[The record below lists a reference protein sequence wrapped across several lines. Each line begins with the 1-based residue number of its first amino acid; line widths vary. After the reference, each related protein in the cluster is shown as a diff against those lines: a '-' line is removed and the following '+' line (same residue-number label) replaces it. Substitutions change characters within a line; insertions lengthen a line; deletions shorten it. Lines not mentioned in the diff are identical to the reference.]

1 MIEKEIELSMDKALK
16 KLPFEIKKIK
26 FVLAVIKFFKRKQ
39 SMDMIKLISVNNDEL
54 KNEALNVYLENNYY
68 FSKISDDPPSI
79 SNVEEDIEVIPNGV
93 QKNQKNYRLISFND
107 EILGVVDFLSDYP
120 EKDTILIGLFIIKND
135 KQKQGLGTKIFRYL
149 ENLFKDKKFLK
160 IRIGVLVDNEIGLS
174 FWKKQNF
181 KEIERKFLK
190 FEKSKKEVIVMEK
203 EI

>member
-1 MIEKEIELSMDKALK
+1 
-16 KLPFEIKKIK
+16 
-26 FVLAVIKFFKRKQ
+26 
-39 SMDMIKLISVNNDEL
+39 MDMIKLISVNNDEL
-54 KNEALNVYLENNYY
+54 KNEALNIYLKNDYY

-149 ENLFKDKKFLK
+149 EKSFKNKKFLK
-160 IRIGVLVDNEIGLS
+160 IRIGVLANNEIGLS

>member
-1 MIEKEIELSMDKALK
+1 
-16 KLPFEIKKIK
+16 
-26 FVLAVIKFFKRKQ
+26 
-39 SMDMIKLISVNNDEL
+39 MDMIKLISVNNDEL

-68 FSKISDDPPSI
+68 FSKISDNPPSI
-79 SNVEEDIEVIPNGV
+79 SNVEEDIEVISNGV

-107 EILGVVDFLSDYP
+107 EILGVVDYLTDYP
-120 EKDTILIGLFIIKND
+120 EKNTILIGFFIIKND

-149 ENLFKDKKFLK
+149 EKSFKNKKFLK
-160 IRIGVLVDNEIGLS
+160 IRIGVLANNEIGLS

>member
-1 MIEKEIELSMDKALK
+1 
-16 KLPFEIKKIK
+16 
-26 FVLAVIKFFKRKQ
+26 
-39 SMDMIKLISVNNDEL
+39 MDMIKLISVNNDEL

-120 EKDTILIGLFIIKND
+120 EIDTILIGLFIIKND
-135 KQKQGLGTKIFRYL
+135 KQKQGLGTRIFRYL

>member
-1 MIEKEIELSMDKALK
+1 
-16 KLPFEIKKIK
+16 
-26 FVLAVIKFFKRKQ
+26 
-39 SMDMIKLISVNNDEL
+39 MDMIKLISVNNDKL

-68 FSKISDDPPSI
+68 FSKISDNPLSI

-135 KQKQGLGTKIFRYL
+135 KQKKGLGTKIFRYL
-149 ENLFKDKKFLK
+149 ENLFKNKKFFK

>member
-1 MIEKEIELSMDKALK
+1 
-16 KLPFEIKKIK
+16 
-26 FVLAVIKFFKRKQ
+26 
-39 SMDMIKLISVNNDEL
+39 MDMIKLISVNNDEL
-54 KNEALNVYLENNYY
+54 KIEALNIYLKNDYY
-68 FSKISDDPPSI
+68 FNKISDNPPSI
-79 SNVEEDIEVIPNGV
+79 SNVEEDIEAIPNGV

-107 EILGVVDFLSDYP
+107 EILGVVDYLTDYP
-120 EKDTILIGLFIIKND
+120 EKSTILIGFFIIKND
-135 KQKQGLGTKIFRYL
+135 KQKQGLGTRIFRYL

>member
-1 MIEKEIELSMDKALK
+1 
-16 KLPFEIKKIK
+16 
-26 FVLAVIKFFKRKQ
+26 
-39 SMDMIKLISVNNDEL
+39 MDMIKLISVNNDKL

-68 FSKISDDPPSI
+68 FSKISDNPLSI

-190 FEKSKKEVIVMEK
+190 FEKSEKEVIVMEK

>member
-1 MIEKEIELSMDKALK
+1 
-16 KLPFEIKKIK
+16 
-26 FVLAVIKFFKRKQ
+26 
-39 SMDMIKLISVNNDEL
+39 MDMIKLISVNNDKL

-68 FSKISDDPPSI
+68 FSKISDNPLSI

-107 EILGVVDFLSDYP
+107 EILGVVDYLSDYP

-149 ENLFKDKKFLK
+149 EKSFKNKKFLK

>member
-1 MIEKEIELSMDKALK
+1 
-16 KLPFEIKKIK
+16 
-26 FVLAVIKFFKRKQ
+26 
-39 SMDMIKLISVNNDEL
+39 MDMIKLISVNNDEL

-68 FSKISDDPPSI
+68 FSKISDNPPSI

-149 ENLFKDKKFLK
+149 EKSFKNKKFLK
-160 IRIGVLVDNEIGLS
+160 IRIGVLVDNEIGIS

>member
-1 MIEKEIELSMDKALK
+1 
-16 KLPFEIKKIK
+16 
-26 FVLAVIKFFKRKQ
+26 
-39 SMDMIKLISVNNDEL
+39 MDMIKLISVNNDEL

-68 FSKISDDPPSI
+68 FSKISDNPLSI

-149 ENLFKDKKFLK
+149 EKSFKNKKFLK

-174 FWKKQNF
+174 FWKKQNI
-181 KEIERKFLK
+181 KEIERKF
-190 FEKSKKEVIVMEK
+190 EKSEKEVIVMEK

>member
-1 MIEKEIELSMDKALK
+1 
-16 KLPFEIKKIK
+16 
-26 FVLAVIKFFKRKQ
+26 
-39 SMDMIKLISVNNDEL
+39 MDMIKLISVNNDKL

-68 FSKISDDPPSI
+68 FSKISDNPLSI

-149 ENLFKDKKFLK
+149 EKSFKNKKFLK
-160 IRIGVLVDNEIGLS
+160 IRIGVLANNEIGLS

>member
-1 MIEKEIELSMDKALK
+1 MD
-16 KLPFEIKKIK
+16 I
-26 FVLAVIKFFKRKQ
+26 
-39 SMDMIKLISVNNDEL
+39 IKLISVNNDEL
-54 KNEALNVYLENNYY
+54 KIEALNIYLKNNYY
-68 FSKISDDPPSI
+68 FSKISNTSQNI
-79 SNVEEDIEVIPNGV
+79 SNVEEDIEAIPNGV

-120 EKDTILIGLFIIKND
+120 EKDIILIGLFIIKND
-135 KQKQGLGTKIFRYL
+135 KQKQGLGTRIFRYL
-149 ENLFKDKKFLK
+149 EKSFKNKKFLK

>member
-1 MIEKEIELSMDKALK
+1 
-16 KLPFEIKKIK
+16 
-26 FVLAVIKFFKRKQ
+26 
-39 SMDMIKLISVNNDEL
+39 MDMIKLISVNNDEL
-54 KNEALNVYLENNYY
+54 KNEALNVYLKNDYY
-68 FSKISDDPPSI
+68 FSKISDNLPSI
-79 SNVEEDIEVIPNGV
+79 SAVEEDMKTIPNGV
-93 QKNQKNYRLISFND
+93 QKNQKNYRLISFNN
-107 EILGVVDFLSDYP
+107 EILGVVDYLTDYP
-120 EKDTILIGLFIIKND
+120 EKNIILIGFFIIKND
-135 KQKQGLGTKIFRYL
+135 KKKQGLGTKIFRYL

>member
-1 MIEKEIELSMDKALK
+1 
-16 KLPFEIKKIK
+16 
-26 FVLAVIKFFKRKQ
+26 
-39 SMDMIKLISVNNDEL
+39 MDMIKLISVNNDKL
-54 KNEALNVYLENNYY
+54 KNEALNIYLENNYY
-68 FSKISDDPPSI
+68 FSKISDNPLSI

-149 ENLFKDKKFLK
+149 EKSFKNKKFLK

-181 KEIERKFLK
+181 KEIERKF
-190 FEKSKKEVIVMEK
+190 EKSEKEVIVMEK

>member
-1 MIEKEIELSMDKALK
+1 MTEKEIELSMDKALK

-26 FVLAVIKFFKRKQ
+26 FILAVIKFFKRKQ

-54 KNEALNVYLENNYY
+54 KNEVLNIYLENNYY
-68 FSKISDDPPSI
+68 FSKISDNPLSI
-79 SNVEEDIEVIPNGV
+79 SNVEEDIEAIPNGV
-93 QKNQKNYRLISFND
+93 QKNQKNYSLISFND
-107 EILGVVDFLSDYP
+107 EILGVVDYLSDYP

>member
-1 MIEKEIELSMDKALK
+1 MTEKEIELSMDKALK
-16 KLPFEIKKIK
+16 KLPFKIKKIK

-39 SMDMIKLISVNNDEL
+39 FMDIIKLISVNNDEL
-54 KNEALNVYLENNYY
+54 KIEALNIYLENNYY
-68 FSKISDDPPSI
+68 FSKISDNPPSI
-79 SNVEEDIEVIPNGV
+79 SNVEEDIEAIPNGV
-93 QKNQKNYRLISFND
+93 QKNQKNYSLISFND
-107 EILGVVDFLSDYP
+107 EILGVDFLSDYP

-149 ENLFKDKKFLK
+149 EKLFKNEKFLK

>member
-1 MIEKEIELSMDKALK
+1 
-16 KLPFEIKKIK
+16 
-26 FVLAVIKFFKRKQ
+26 
-39 SMDMIKLISVNNDEL
+39 MDMIKLISVNNDEL
-54 KNEALNVYLENNYY
+54 KIEALNIYLKNDYY
-68 FSKISDDPPSI
+68 FSKISDNLSSI
-79 SNVEEDIEVIPNGV
+79 SAVEEDMKTIPNGV
-93 QKNQKNYRLISFND
+93 QKNQKNYRLISFNN
-107 EILGVVDFLSDYP
+107 EILGVVDYLTDYP
-120 EKDTILIGLFIIKND
+120 EKNIILIGFFIIKND
-135 KQKQGLGTKIFRYL
+135 KKKQGLGTKIFRYL

>member
-1 MIEKEIELSMDKALK
+1 
-16 KLPFEIKKIK
+16 
-26 FVLAVIKFFKRKQ
+26 
-39 SMDMIKLISVNNDEL
+39 MDMIKLISVNNDEL

-79 SNVEEDIEVIPNGV
+79 SNVEEDIEAIPNGV
-93 QKNQKNYRLISFND
+93 QRNQKNYKLISFND
-107 EILGVVDFLSDYP
+107 EILGVVDFLTDYP
-120 EKDTILIGLFIIKND
+120 EKDIILIGFFIIKND
-135 KQKQGLGTKIFRYL
+135 KQKQGLGTRIFRYL

-190 FEKSKKEVIVMEK
+190 FEKSEKEVIVMEK

>member
-1 MIEKEIELSMDKALK
+1 
-16 KLPFEIKKIK
+16 
-26 FVLAVIKFFKRKQ
+26 
-39 SMDMIKLISVNNDEL
+39 MDMIKLISVNNDEL
-54 KNEALNVYLENNYY
+54 KIEALNIYLKNDYY
-68 FSKISDDPPSI
+68 FSKISDNLPSI
-79 SNVEEDIEVIPNGV
+79 SAVEEDMKTIPNGV
-93 QKNQKNYRLISFND
+93 QKNQKNYKLISFNN
-107 EILGVVDFLSDYP
+107 EILGVVDYLTDYP
-120 EKDTILIGLFIIKND
+120 EKNIILIGFFIIKND
-135 KQKQGLGTKIFRYL
+135 KKKQGLGTKIFRYL

>member
-1 MIEKEIELSMDKALK
+1 
-16 KLPFEIKKIK
+16 
-26 FVLAVIKFFKRKQ
+26 
-39 SMDMIKLISVNNDEL
+39 MDMIKLISVNNDEF

-68 FSKISDDPPSI
+68 FSKISDNPPSI

-93 QKNQKNYRLISFND
+93 QKNQKNHRLISFND

-190 FEKSKKEVIVMEK
+190 FEKSEKEVIVMEK

>member
-1 MIEKEIELSMDKALK
+1 
-16 KLPFEIKKIK
+16 
-26 FVLAVIKFFKRKQ
+26 
-39 SMDMIKLISVNNDEL
+39 MDMIKLISVNNDKL

-68 FSKISDDPPSI
+68 FSKISDNPPSI
-79 SNVEEDIEVIPNGV
+79 SNVEEDIEVISNGV

-149 ENLFKDKKFLK
+149 EKSFKNKKFLK
-160 IRIGVLVDNEIGLS
+160 IRIGVLANNEIGLS

-190 FEKSKKEVIVMEK
+190 FEKSEKEVIVMEK

>member
-1 MIEKEIELSMDKALK
+1 
-16 KLPFEIKKIK
+16 
-26 FVLAVIKFFKRKQ
+26 
-39 SMDMIKLISVNNDEL
+39 MDMIKLISVNNDEL

-68 FSKISDDPPSI
+68 FSKISDNPPSI
-79 SNVEEDIEVIPNGV
+79 SNVEEDIEVISNGV

-149 ENLFKDKKFLK
+149 EKSFKNKKFLK
-160 IRIGVLVDNEIGLS
+160 IRIGVLANNEIGLS

>member
-1 MIEKEIELSMDKALK
+1 
-16 KLPFEIKKIK
+16 
-26 FVLAVIKFFKRKQ
+26 
-39 SMDMIKLISVNNDEL
+39 MDMIKLISVNNDEL

-68 FSKISDDPPSI
+68 FSKISDNPPSI
-79 SNVEEDIEVIPNGV
+79 SNVEEDIEVISNGV

-149 ENLFKDKKFLK
+149 EKSFKNKKFLK
-160 IRIGVLVDNEIGLS
+160 IRIGVLVDNKIGLS

-190 FEKSKKEVIVMEK
+190 FEKSEKEVIVMEK

>member
-1 MIEKEIELSMDKALK
+1 
-16 KLPFEIKKIK
+16 
-26 FVLAVIKFFKRKQ
+26 
-39 SMDMIKLISVNNDEL
+39 MDMIKLISVNNDEL
-54 KNEALNVYLENNYY
+54 KIEALNIYLENNYY
-68 FSKISDDPPSI
+68 FSKISDNPPSI
-79 SNVEEDIEVIPNGV
+79 SNVEEDIEAIPNGV

-149 ENLFKDKKFLK
+149 EKSFKNKKFLK
-160 IRIGVLVDNEIGLS
+160 IRIGVLANNEIGLS

>member
-1 MIEKEIELSMDKALK
+1 
-16 KLPFEIKKIK
+16 
-26 FVLAVIKFFKRKQ
+26 
-39 SMDMIKLISVNNDEL
+39 MDMIKLISVNNDEL

-93 QKNQKNYRLISFND
+93 QKNQKNYSLISFND
-107 EILGVVDFLSDYP
+107 EILGVVDYLSDYP
-120 EKDTILIGLFIIKND
+120 EKDTILIGLFIIKSD

-149 ENLFKDKKFLK
+149 EKSFKNKKFLK

-190 FEKSKKEVIVMEK
+190 FEKYKKEVIVMEK